1 MPWGNNSDNN
11 GNNNNGKKSPWGSG
25 PAKPT
30 GSKPEGTNKPTGGG
44 TPNKPS
50 KPNNTGFGSFIDIE
64 KFFKEP
70 KRPSA
75 GDFNI
80 SPKAIL
86 SLIAL
91 AVILWVFSGI
101 YQLGPEQQGVVLRFG
116 KFTRSAEAGLNIH
129 LPYPFEEV
137 IKVPVTKVNSLEVG
151 FRSGVAGSRRKGNDT
166 GSETKVLAE
175 SLMITGDTNIADVS
189 FEVQWRISDAEKY
202 LFNVR
207 EPELTVKAL
216 SESAMREVIGRT
228 FFEVAMG
235 EGRQQIEDEAK
246 NIIQTGLD
254 SYDAGIQIIMLQLR
268 PVQNPG
274 PVMDAFLD
282 VETAKQDKETAINK
296 GKAYANDIIP
306 RARGDAERII
316 QESEAYKA
324 EVVSIANGDAQRFA
338 SVLKEYNVAKDV
350 TKKRIYLETMQGILA
365 GTNKI
370 VIDNKGNNGVL
381 PYLPLQELNKKDTVK
396 PVIEEKN

>member
-1 MPWGNNSDNN
+1 MPWGNNSDN
-11 GNNNNGKKSPWGSG
+11 GNNNNNGGKKSPWGSG
-25 PAKPT
+25 P
-30 GSKPEGTNKPTGGG
+30 SKPSGTGNKPEN
-44 TPNKPS
+44 NKPS
-50 KPNNTGFGSFIDIE
+50 NQQNKPGGQNFGGFIDIE

-70 KRPSA
+70 KKPN
-75 GDFNI
+75 DINI
-80 SPKAIL
+80 SPKAI
-86 SLIAL
+86 IGFGAL

-101 YQLGPEQQGVVLRFG
+101 YQVGPEQQGVVLRFG

-129 LPYPFEEV
+129 LPYPIEQV
-137 IKVPVTKVNSLEVG
+137 IKVPVTKVNSVEVG
-151 FRSGVAGSRRKGNDT
+151 FRSGGNTSSRSRGNET
-166 GSETKVLAE
+166 TRETKVLAE

-189 FEVQWRISDAEKY
+189 FEVQWRINDAEKF

-207 EPELTVKAL
+207 EPEPTVKAL

-228 FFEVAMG
+228 PFEVAMG

-246 NIIQTGLD
+246 AIIQSGLD
-254 SYDAGIQIIMLQLR
+254 SYDAGVEIIMLQLR

-282 VETAKQDKETAINK
+282 VETAKQDKETAINR

-316 QESEAYKA
+316 QESEAYKGQVIA
-324 EVVSIANGDAQRFA
+324 VANGEAQRFA
-338 SVLKEYNVAKDV
+338 SVLKEYNMAKDV
-350 TKKRIYLETMQGILA
+350 TKKRLYLETMQEILA

-370 VIDNKGNNGVL
+370 IIDDKGKGAGVL
-381 PYLPLQELNKKDTVK
+381 PYLPLGELNRKETTKIIDDK
-396 PVIEEKN
+396 